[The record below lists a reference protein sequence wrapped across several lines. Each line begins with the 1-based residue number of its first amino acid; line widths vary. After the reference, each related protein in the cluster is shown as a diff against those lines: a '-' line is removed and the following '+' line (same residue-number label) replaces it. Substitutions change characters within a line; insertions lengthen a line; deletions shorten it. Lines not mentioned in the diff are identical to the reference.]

1 MYINNHPHPV
11 LFVSLFLSH
20 THVHTSPWCITF
32 ALFGWWKAGIILRL
46 FDHPLHHHT
55 VMTNII
61 ELKTSSII
69 INKMTIKS
77 ILLTLQQSF
86 ICLLSQKFFYKY
98 MQVHTSQ
105 NLSNQHT
112 WHDHEAVKCLF
123 STECYLVYYKIN
135 ITNLF
140 HIRQNVTLKHRLRNP
155 ANLNTFNHTV
165 YCYKDQEALQ
175 TSICIQKQNIQPVC
189 LITVCESTH
198 CYSLIWV

>member
-1 MYINNHPHPV
+1 MYINNHTHPV

-20 THVHTSPWCITF
+20 AHVHTSPWCITF

-86 ICLLSQKFFYKY
+86 ICLLSQKFFCKY
-98 MQVHTSQ
+98 MQAHTSQ

-123 STECYLVYYKIN
+123 STECYLVNYKRN
-135 ITNLF
+135 ITHLF
-140 HIRQNVTLKHRLRNP
+140 HIRQNVTLKQAQKSSKFKHLQPYCILLQRPRSTTNQYMHSETKYSASL
-155 ANLNTFNHTV
+155 FNNSV
-165 YCYKDQEALQ
+165 
-175 TSICIQKQNIQPVC
+175 
-189 LITVCESTH
+189 
-198 CYSLIWV
+198 